1 MHYAMLVLF
10 LTYTIRFIFK
20 KEIIVDKTMVEKI
33 QSNPSYQKLVSERS
47 SFAWKLTITMLVVY
61 YAFILLI
68 AFSPET
74 LGAKIVAGGMATV
87 GIPVGIAII
96 VFAFVLTGI
105 YVGRAN
111 SEFDGL
117 LNQVKEDIAKDT
129 K

>member
-1 MHYAMLVLF
+1 M
-10 LTYTIRFIFK
+10 T
-20 KEIIVDKTMVEKI
+20 KEQVQEIKN
-33 QSNPSYQKLVSERS
+33 NPNYQKLVSTRS
-47 SFAWKLTITMLVVY
+47 KFAWTLTIVIFIVY

-74 LGAKIVAGGMATV
+74 LGAKVSPDHMMTL

-96 VFAFVLTGI
+96 VFSFALTGI
-105 YVGRAN
+105 YVKRAN

-117 LNQVKEDIAKDT
+117 LNNLKSDLEKGM

>member
-1 MHYAMLVLF
+1 MNNEQVQA
-10 LTYTIRFIFK
+10 IK
-20 KEIIVDKTMVEKI
+20 N
-33 QSNPSYQKLVSERS
+33 NPKYQKLVSTRS
-47 SFAWKLTITMLVVY
+47 KFAWTLTIIMLVVY

-74 LGAKIVAGGMATV
+74 LGARVSPDAMMTV

-96 VFAFVLTGI
+96 VFAFILTGI
-105 YVGRAN
+105 YTRRAN

-117 LNQVKEDIAKDT
+117 LNDLKNDLEKGM